1 MKVGQT
7 VGFFLFGVPE
17 TGTIIKKH
25 NSKLF
30 DIETANGTKYPE
42 VQLFKKLPKRKSQ
55 VPPWYILG

>member
-1 MKVGQT
+1 M
-7 VGFFLFGVPE
+7 GFFLFGVPE

-30 DIETANGTKYPE
+30 DIETSNGTKYPE